1 MENMGHEVT
10 MNFFNLWNPVILLF
24 VVVVLLLYMRSIVWR
39 KERYSDEEPVSGKQ
53 KALFITGM
61 ALFYI
66 GQGSPLNFIG
76 QHYLFSAHMLQQSIL
91 YLIMPIFILR
101 GLPEWML
108 VPIQRNKVS
117 YAVLRFFSH
126 PLIAI
131 LLFNT
136 LFSIYHV
143 PFVMDNLMAHEFALL
158 GYHAVLLFC
167 AFMMWMPIFTPLTD
181 EEPMSGLKKLAYVFA
196 NGVLLTPACA
206 LIIFANAPIYSMYQ
220 NVNVPFEFLSVLEDQ
235 QLGGT
240 LMKIIQ
246 EIVYGI
252 VLFVIFRKWY
262 TTERKVEEELSDEP
276 KEGVIYMH
284 ESLNKA

>member
-76 QHYLFSAHMLQQSIL
+76 HHYLFSAHMLQQSIL

-108 VPIQRNKVS
+108 GPIQRNKVS

-158 GYHAVLLFC
+158 GYHVVLLFC

-196 NGVLLTPACA
+196 DGVLLTPACA

-220 NVNVPFEFLSVLEDQ
+220 NVNVPFQFLSVLEDQ